1 MNELRTIFIINSS
14 HAKFLMEEQKTPT
27 TRIKQKVN
35 NTTNVQLEQL
45 GNIEQV
51 VEQIIFDGINKR

>member
-1 MNELRTIFIINSS
+1 MHDIDRVQKCTNLWMNELRTIFIINSS

-35 NTTNVQLEQL
+35 NTTNV
-45 GNIEQV
+45 
-51 VEQIIFDGINKR
+51 